1 MANFLIP
8 VAIGLASNLLLSLFA
23 PKPPTQQKGKI
34 EDTGVPNAEYGV
46 SLSYPFGRVR
56 KDGLTM
62 FWALPLKEVKTKT
75 RQGGKGGGGQTT
87 EEFTYFMTCAFLIAR
102 EIGSVRR
109 VWLNNT
115 LVYGQDSGE
124 RSAKFSEHCT
134 IYTGNQTTPSSV
146 IEGKES
152 NPVPAFT
159 GYSYLVFDNYPIA
172 EFEGTGFPRVDVEV
186 IGESGE
192 NPKVKDIIKTICRI
206 AKIEESKIDINDIGD
221 QTVEGFDL
229 LFDGTTFADQIEE
242 FMRAFFIVAREPKD
256 KIVFKRQESS
266 DLTFIPRD
274 SLGAKKF
281 GEKPIDIDEKKLLHF
296 REIPSAV
303 VVSGKNVLNDYNDI
317 SVTAIDPSAIHT
329 NELSINTRLISTDNL
344 FISTASKIL
353 FLSKIQSKTYSKMFL
368 LPAWD
373 NLKVGDLIYTDSDQN
388 THKEVLQIT
397 KKVRGSNYLIEIEA
411 ARYQGYATLSQYTNS
426 FTFNYYPSSTT
437 VIQNSVS
444 FQITSTSDNL
454 RVETTLPAG
463 QTSSSSNTYFNVYD
477 QNDNL
482 IFQQQTGYGIA
493 SSSLQT
499 VQTSIGTNE
508 VTNDFIPTVVV
519 NNSFTSTETPRPY
532 GQATAIPF
540 EIPIVEN
547 RDTDIGL
554 YIAID
559 GDSNFRTGGLFYSND
574 NGLSYSLAT
583 SVFGKSTIGTV
594 LSFSSQFN
602 NSSPHFIDTTNLIR
616 IRMDS
621 GELEPVTLEAFLS
634 GKQLGWFSSGEIIAF
649 KNATIVSS
657 NPLTFDISY
666 MIRGVKGS
674 EFYIDKHTVGER
686 FVLLTDYLI
695 RLPIEL
701 YNINQQA
708 RFKVA
713 PTGLSEPEIEEPTPY
728 TIKLEGL
735 KPFSASVRGQK
746 SGSDLIISWYRRTR
760 LDGRWTD
767 YVDVPY
773 AAGELDSYVVR
784 IYDGATVKR
793 EWSVASTRSVI
804 YTQTQQIADWGSI
817 QSAYTVRVFQNSSY
831 PVPFKE
837 SLATIV

>member
-23 PKPPTQQKGKI
+23 PKTPTQQKGKI
-34 EDTGVPNAEYGV
+34 EDTGVPTAEYGT
-46 SLSYPFGRVR
+46 SLSYPFGKVR
-56 KDGLTM
+56 KDSLPM
-62 FWALPLKEVKTKT
+62 FWAVPLKEVKTKK

-87 EEFTYFMTCAFLIAR
+87 EEFSYFMTCAFLIGR

-124 RSAKFSEHCT
+124 KSTKFSQYCT

-146 IEGKES
+146 IQGKES

-172 EFEGTGFPRVDVEV
+172 EFEGSGFPRIDVEV

-192 NPKVKDIIKTICRI
+192 NPKVKDIIKTICKI
-206 AKIEESKIDINDIGD
+206 AKIEDSKIDISDIGD

-229 LFDGTTFADQIEE
+229 LFDGTTFADQIQEIIQT
-242 FMRAFFIVAREPKD
+242 FFIVAREPKD

-266 DLTFIPRD
+266 NLTFVPRD

-281 GEKPIDIDEKKLLHF
+281 GEKPINIDEKKLLHF

-303 VVSGKNVLNDYNDI
+303 VVSGKNALNDYNDV

-329 NELSINTRLISTDNL
+329 NELSINTRLIATDNL
-344 FISTASKIL
+344 FISTASRIL

-373 NLKVGDLIYTDSDQN
+373 GLKVGDLIYTDSDQN
-388 THKEVLQIT
+388 THKEILQIT

-411 ARYQGYATLSQYTNS
+411 TRYQGY
-426 FTFNYYPSSTT
+426 
-437 VIQNSVS
+437 
-444 FQITSTSDNL
+444 TSGG
-454 RVETTLPAG
+454 EP
-463 QTSSSSNTYFNVYD
+463 TSS
-477 QNDNL
+477 
-482 IFQQQTGYGIA
+482 
-493 SSSLQT
+493 
-499 VQTSIGTNE
+499 
-508 VTNDFIPTVVV
+508 FIPTVTV
-519 NNSFTSTETPRPY
+519 NNSFTSTETPRSY

-540 EIPIVEN
+540 EIPIVES

-554 YIAID
+554 YVAID
-559 GDSNFRTGGLFYSND
+559 GNSDFRTGGLFYSD
-574 NGLSYSLAT
+574 NNGSSYSLAT

-594 LSFSSQFN
+594 LNFSSKFN
-602 NSSPHFIDTTNLIR
+602 NSSPYFIDTTNLIR

-621 GELEPVTLEAFLS
+621 GELEPVTLENFLS
-634 GKQLGWFSSGEIIAF
+634 GKQLGWFSTGEIIAF
-649 KNATIVSS
+649 KNANIVSS

-666 MIRGVKGS
+666 MIRGVKGT
-674 EFYIDKHTVGER
+674 EFYINQHTVGER
-686 FVLLTDYLI
+686 FVLLTDYLV

-708 RFKVA
+708 RFKVV
-713 PTGLSEPEIEEPTPY
+713 PTGLSEPEIGEPIPY
-728 TIKLEGL
+728 TIRLEGL
-735 KPFSASVRGQK
+735 KPFLAAVRGQK
-746 SGSDLIISWYRRTR
+746 SGTDVTISWYRRTR
-760 LDGRWTD
+760 LNGRWTD

-773 AAGELDSYVVR
+773 AAGELDSYTVR

-793 EWSVASTRSVI
+793 EWVVTSSRSVV
-804 YTQTQQIADWGSI
+804 YTELQQIADWGSI

-837 SLATIV
+837 SLATII

>member
-23 PKPPTQQKGKI
+23 PKTPTQQKGKI
-34 EDTGVPNAEYGV
+34 EDTGVPTAEYGT

-56 KDGLTM
+56 KDSLTM
-62 FWALPLKEVKTKT
+62 FWALPLKEVKTKK
-75 RQGGKGGGGQTT
+75 RQGKGGGGQTT
-87 EEFTYFMTCAFLIAR
+87 EEFSYFMTCAFLIGR
-102 EIGSVRR
+102 KIGSVRR

-115 LVYGQDSGE
+115 LVYGQDSGAK
-124 RSAKFSEHCT
+124 SAKFNQHCT

-146 IEGKES
+146 IQGEES

-159 GYSYLVFDNYPIA
+159 GYSYLVFNNYPIA
-172 EFEGTGFPRVDVEV
+172 EFEGSGFPRVDIEV
-186 IGESGE
+186 VGESGE
-192 NPKVKDIIKTICRI
+192 NPKVKDIIKTICKI
-206 AKIEESKIDINDIGD
+206 AKIEDSKIDISDLND

-242 FMRAFFIVAREPKD
+242 IMRTFFIVAREPKD
-256 KIVFKRQESS
+256 KIVFKKQESS
-266 DLTFIPRD
+266 SLTFVPRD

-344 FISTASKIL
+344 FITAASRIL
-353 FLSKIQSKTYSKMFL
+353 FLGKIQSKIYSKMFL

-373 NLKVGDLIYTDSDQN
+373 GLKVGDLIYTDSDQN
-388 THKEVLQIT
+388 THKEILQIT
-397 KKVRGSNYLIEIEA
+397 KKVRGSNYLVEIEA
-411 ARYQGYATLSQYTNS
+411 ARYQGYASG
-426 FTFNYYPSSTT
+426 
-437 VIQNSVS
+437 
-444 FQITSTSDNL
+444 
-454 RVETTLPAG
+454 G
-463 QTSSSSNTYFNVYD
+463 QPTSS
-477 QNDNL
+477 
-482 IFQQQTGYGIA
+482 
-493 SSSLQT
+493 
-499 VQTSIGTNE
+499 
-508 VTNDFIPTVVV
+508 FIPTITV
-519 NNSFTSTETPRPY
+519 NNPFTPTESPRSY

-547 RDTDIGL
+547 GDTDIGI

-559 GDSNFRTGGLFYSND
+559 GNSDFRTGGLFYSD
-574 NGLSYSLAT
+574 NNGSSYSLAT

-594 LSFSSQFN
+594 LSFSSRFN

-621 GELEPVTLEAFLS
+621 GELEPVTLENFLS
-634 GKQLGWFSSGEIIAF
+634 GKQLGWFSTGEIVAF

-666 MIRGVKGS
+666 MIRGVKGT

-708 RFKVA
+708 RFKVV
-713 PTGLSEPEIEEPTPY
+713 PTGLSEPEVNQETLY

-735 KPFSASVRGQK
+735 KTFSASVRGQK
-746 SGSDLIISWYRRTR
+746 SGNDLTISWYRRTR
-760 LDGRWTD
+760 LNGRWTD

-773 AAGELDSYVVR
+773 AAGELDSYTVR
-784 IYDGATVKR
+784 IYDGTTVKR
-793 EWSVASTRSVI
+793 EWLVTASRSVV
-804 YTQTQQIADWGSI
+804 YTEAQQIADWGSV

-831 PVPFKE
+831 PVLFKE

>member
-1 MANFLIP
+1 MANFLVP

-34 EDTGVPNAEYGV
+34 EDTGVPTAEYGT
-46 SLSYPFGRVR
+46 SLSYPFGKVR
-56 KDGLTM
+56 KDSLTM
-62 FWALPLKEVKTKT
+62 FWALPLKEVKTRR

-87 EEFTYFMTCAFLIAR
+87 EEFSYFMTCAFLIGR

-124 RSAKFSEHCT
+124 KSAKFIEHCT

-146 IEGKES
+146 VQGKES

-159 GYSYLVFDNYPIA
+159 GYSYLAFDNYPIA
-172 EFEGTGFPRVDVEV
+172 EFEGSGFPRVDVEV

-192 NPKVKDIIKTICRI
+192 NPKVKDIIKTICKI
-206 AKIEESKIDINDIGD
+206 AKIEDSKIDISDIGD

-242 FMRAFFIVAREPKD
+242 IMRTFFIVAREPKD

-266 DLTFIPRD
+266 SLTFVPRN

-303 VVSGKNVLNDYNDI
+303 VVSGKNVLNDYNDV

-344 FISTASKIL
+344 FITTASRIL
-353 FLSKIQSKTYSKMFL
+353 FLSRIQSKTYSKMFL

-373 NLKVGDLIYTDSDQN
+373 SLKVGDLIYTDSDQN
-388 THKEVLQIT
+388 IHREILQIT

-411 ARYQGYATLSQYTNS
+411 TRYQGY
-426 FTFNYYPSSTT
+426 
-437 VIQNSVS
+437 
-444 FQITSTSDNL
+444 TSGG
-454 RVETTLPAG
+454 EP
-463 QTSSSSNTYFNVYD
+463 TSS
-477 QNDNL
+477 
-482 IFQQQTGYGIA
+482 
-493 SSSLQT
+493 
-499 VQTSIGTNE
+499 
-508 VTNDFIPTVVV
+508 FIPTVIV
-519 NNSFTSTETPRPY
+519 NNPFTSTESPRSY

-554 YIAID
+554 YLAID
-559 GDSNFRTGGLFYSND
+559 GNSDFRTGGLFYSDN

-594 LSFSSQFN
+594 LSFSSKFN

-621 GELEPVTLEAFLS
+621 GELEPVTLENFLS
-634 GKQLGWFSSGEIIAF
+634 GKQLGWFSTGEIIAF

-666 MIRGVKGS
+666 MIRGVKGT

-708 RFKVA
+708 RFKVV
-713 PTGLSEPEIEEPTPY
+713 PTGLSEPEIGEPIPY
-728 TIKLEGL
+728 TIRLEGL

-746 SGSDLIISWYRRTR
+746 SGNDVIISWYRRTR
-760 LDGRWTD
+760 LNGRWTD

-773 AAGELDSYVVR
+773 AGGELDSYTVR

-793 EWSVASTRSVI
+793 EWVITASRSIV
-804 YTQTQQIADWGSI
+804 YTEAQQIVDWGSI